1 MIEKKII
8 HSILQR
14 RPKKADIYWFVH
26 VDVMD
31 EPYRMEY
38 LVNHIAEDDIIRV
51 DFRLGFRVAP
61 KINLMFRKV
70 VEDLVQK
77 KEVDITSRYD
87 SLQRNNISGDFKF
100 VIIEKYLS
108 FDNDLPMFERVI
120 MEAYYF
126 LKHLSLSEAR
136 AFGLDSSSVKIE
148 KFPMI
153 FRPVNV
159 VDNLKR
165 IK

>member
-1 MIEKKII
+1 
-8 HSILQR
+8 
-14 RPKKADIYWFVH
+14 

-31 EPYRMEY
+31 EPYRMDY
-38 LVNHIAEDDIIRV
+38 VVNHIAEDDIIRV

-70 VEDLVQK
+70 VEDLVLN

-87 SLQRNNISGDFKF
+87 SLQRNNVSGDFKF

-108 FDNDLPMFERVI
+108 YDNDLPMFEKII
-120 MEAYYF
+120 MEFYYF
-126 LKHLSLSEAR
+126 IKHLSLSEAR
-136 AFGLDSSSVKIE
+136 AFGLDNSSTKIE

-153 FRPVNV
+153 FKTSNV
-159 VDNLKR
+159 INNLKR
-165 IK
+165 LK